1 MIDLHIIESKDFDL
15 IGTWQVAK
23 NTLIL
28 GGMHC
33 QLSDI
38 RINNESFK
46 QAIASLTVQKNL
58 LWIKVLSPE
67 VPVLIN
73 GKKTMGRAPLK
84 VGDRLAMGH
93 TLFGIKDFSF
103 TDYPFGQTLAE
114 NLKKIIRGNH
124 PLGDVVQRL
133 EKYLRD

>member
-1 MIDLHIIESKDFDL
+1 
-15 IGTWQVAK
+15 
-23 NTLIL
+23 
-28 GGMHC
+28 MHC

-38 RINNESFK
+38 KLNNESFK
-46 QAIASLTVQKNL
+46 QAIASLTVQKKSAL
-58 LWIKVLSPE
+58 DQGFKPE

-84 VGDRLAMGH
+84 VGDRLTMGH